1 MLRVKDLKGA
11 IALDMPY
18 KGERLSMIFL
28 LPDPNHSSLEDLEE
42 AMSKVTDLNSILK
55 FGKKVKVQVTLPRF
69 KLESQLELV
78 EPLKQLGMTD
88 MFDET
93 KADFS
98 GKIWSFGLLKYLA
111 EAFEIQW
118 RSLKILYLISS
129 GSWKFINVK
138 IWNVPYTIVFVWIT
152 Q

>member
-1 MLRVKDLKGA
+1 MNFRMLRVKDLKGA

-118 RSLKILYLISS
+118 RSLKIIFDFQ
-129 GSWKFINVK
+129 WFMKIN
-138 IWNVPYTIVFVWIT
+138 
-152 Q
+152 

>member
-1 MLRVKDLKGA
+1 MTLKVLFFMNFRMLRVKDLKGA

-55 FGKKVKVQVTLPRF
+55 FGKKVEVLVTLPRF
-69 KLESQLELV
+69 KLESKLKLV
-78 EPLKQLGMTD
+78 EPLKQLGITD

-93 KADFS
+93 KADF
-98 GKIWSFGLLKYLA
+98 
-111 EAFEIQW
+111 
-118 RSLKILYLISS
+118 
-129 GSWKFINVK
+129 
-138 IWNVPYTIVFVWIT
+138 
-152 Q
+152 